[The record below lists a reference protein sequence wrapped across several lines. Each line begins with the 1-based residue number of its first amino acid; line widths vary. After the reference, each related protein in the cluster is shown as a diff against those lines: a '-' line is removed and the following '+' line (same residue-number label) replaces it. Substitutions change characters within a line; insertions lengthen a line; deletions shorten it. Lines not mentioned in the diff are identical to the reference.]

1 MINLL
6 RRNRTLTQSE
16 QTAPPEKPSSDE
28 VFYTAS
34 QWQLIWWRFRR
45 HRLAVT
51 GTSVLLILILL
62 AVFADFVAPVSPTS
76 RTTTY
81 VLGPPMALVFI
92 DDERQLHFPPIVY
105 GITTERNPTTLRM
118 EATQDKSIEHDM
130 HFFVRGEPYEMWGLI
145 ESDIH
150 LFGTPNGDPIHLFG
164 TDSLGRDVF
173 SRTIFALRVSLSVGL
188 IGVFVSFIL
197 GLVIGGISGY
207 FGGWIDFFIQRVIE
221 LIMSIPTLPLWMT
234 LAAIVPRE
242 WNALQSYFAI
252 TILLGLLGWTG
263 LARDIRSK
271 LISLRDEDYII
282 AAQIASSSDWRI
294 IRTHMLP
301 AFTSYIIVALSLAF
315 PSMILG
321 ETALSFLGF
330 GLRPPVVSLG
340 VLLEGGQNVRTIA
353 QSPWILIPALFVI
366 LIVLAF
372 SFMGDGLRDAADPY
386 AEQG

>member
-1 MINLL
+1 MLNLL
-6 RRNRTLTQSE
+6 KLRVGSRGAE
-16 QTAPPEKPSSDE
+16 TARPPSTDE
-28 VFYTAS
+28 AFYTAS

-45 HRLAVT
+45 HRLAVV
-51 GTSVLLILILL
+51 GTSVLGILIVLTI
-62 AVFADFVAPVSPTS
+62 FADFVAPMSPTS
-76 RTTTY
+76 RSTTY
-81 VLGPPMALVFI
+81 VLGPPMSPTFI
-92 DDERQLHFPPIVY
+92 DADGQLHLPPIIY
-105 GITTERNPTTLRM
+105 GVTTERNETTLRL
-118 EATQDKSIEHDM
+118 ESTIDTSVKRPVR
-130 HFFVRGEPYEMWGLI
+130 FFVEGEPYEMWGLI
-145 ESDIH
+145 SSNIH
-150 LFGTPNGDPIHLFG
+150 LFGTADGEPIHLFG

-188 IGVFVSFIL
+188 AGVFISFVI
-197 GLVIGGISGY
+197 GLVVGGISGY
-207 FGGWIDFFIQRVIE
+207 FGGWVDFFIQRLIE

-234 LAAIVPRE
+234 LAAIVPRD

-271 LISLRDEDYII
+271 LISLRDEDYIV
-282 AAQIASSSDWRI
+282 AAQLTGSSDWRI
-294 IRTHMLP
+294 IRQHMLP
-301 AFTSYIIVALSLAF
+301 AFTSYIIVAISLAF

-340 VLLEGGQNVRTIA
+340 VLLEGGQNIRTIA
-353 QSPWILIPALFVI
+353 QSLWVLTPAVFVI

-386 AEQG
+386 AEQD